1 MRASQLVYVW
11 GVDLV
16 EICAVVRGQS
26 HVMLVWQDWILQ
38 LVFKM
43 DDLPT
48 DLHYFDS
55 GAVAHFL
62 RRSIFGNNWSKPK
75 SLPTRFLGQIN
86 LLRHSC
92 ACLISFAVCLA
103 GQSASSLGVLD
114 AGGCDELP
122 ADLPALP
129 PSIPKMPPD
138 DCGQPIPSQL
148 HRGSGGQ
155 LNPQSQ
161 SILSHLHAAFK
172 DSYSEVGQQLGYPRQ
187 MRLVGFLS
195 RISGLDRTVIWRHLE
210 HLEAG
215 EVKFPRNAGGRRP
228 VKVREV
234 AEPLPESLPV
244 EGFPHG
250 GLFHDSSET
259 DDATES
265 DSGGAEDFE
274 PDALCPGLD
283 YELCLGILQSSGKT
297 PGRIRMYSLMIFV
310 QFLLPQ
316 YLSEPQRM
324 FARKASDTLATD
336 CAPKLKRERKDLAEA
351 K

>member
-1 MRASQLVYVW
+1 M
-11 GVDLV
+11 V

-26 HVMLVWQDWILQ
+26 HVMLVCGRTEFFSWRLRWTICLLICIISIQAPWAT
-38 LVFKM
+38 FCG
-43 DDLPT
+43 
-48 DLHYFDS
+48 DS
-55 GAVAHFL
+55 
-62 RRSIFGNNWSKPK
+62 RSIFGNNWSKPK

-86 LLRHSC
+86 LLRHSG

-103 GQSASSLGVLD
+103 GQSASSPAVLD
-114 AGGCDELP
+114 AGGCDGLP
-122 ADLPALP
+122 ADLMADLPALP
-129 PSIPKMPPD
+129 PSSPTMPPD
-138 DCGQPIPSQL
+138 CCGQPIRSQL

-155 LNPQSQ
+155 LHPQSQ

-172 DSYSEVGQQLGYPRQ
+172 DSFAEVGQHLGYPRQ
-187 MRLVGFLS
+187 MRLSGFLS

-228 VKVREV
+228 VKVRGV

-283 YELCLGILQSSGKT
+283 YELRLGSLASSSLQVK
-297 PGRIRMYSLMIFV
+297 PLV
-310 QFLLPQ
+310 E
-316 YLSEPQRM
+316 SEYIV
-324 FARKASDTLATD
+324 
-336 CAPKLKRERKDLAEA
+336 
-351 K
+351 